1 MNFETLMEKS
11 TAAFTPAKALT
22 QLALDNTDK
31 LLEINIAATQ
41 ANAQVWLSACKSAL
55 DIKDAE
61 SAKAYFDAQRGE
73 AEQIAKRTQEN
84 AAIVIDMVRTFTTE
98 AQKVM
103 TASYRSSAAA

>member
-11 TAAFTPAKALT
+11 TAAFTPTKALT
-22 QLALDNTDK
+22 QLALDNTNK

-41 ANAQVWLSACKSAL
+41 ANTQVWLSACKSAL

-61 SAKAYFDAQRGE
+61 SAKTYFDAQRSE

-84 AAIVIDMVRTFTTE
+84 ASTVIDMIRTFTTE

-103 TASYRSSAAA
+103 TESYRSNTTA